1 MQMTMLNDN
10 LFWDKMRLSAF
21 LSHAENEAER
31 TAMILTNSEVSLGDK
46 MIAGLMKQIQF
57 VKPDS
62 DRKWLYGCLWLLI
75 RFYELETSTNYGIPS
90 RFKANLIK
98 SKFLLLL
105 NSTEVYRTDPR
116 FGICKFEMK
125 SVAKIILDSDKK
137 EIFYNAIA
145 K

>member
-10 LFWDKMRLSAF
+10 LFWDKMSLSAF

-62 DRKWLYGCLWLLI
+62 DRRWLYGCLWLLI
-75 RFYELETSTNYGIPS
+75 RFYELETSTNYGIRV
-90 RFKANLIK
+90 RFRANLIK
-98 SKFLLLL
+98 SKFLLGLGYT
-105 NSTEVYRTDPR
+105 NVYKTDPR
-116 FGICKFEMK
+116 FGICKLELK
-125 SVAKIILDSDKK
+125 ATAKILLDSDKQ
-137 EIFYNAIA
+137 EIFYATIA

>member
-1 MQMTMLNDN
+1 MTMLNDN
-10 LFWDKMRLSAF
+10 LFWDKMSLSAF
-21 LSHAENEAER
+21 LSHAENETER